1 MQHVIIGAVIFAF
14 GAIVTLGSMA
24 VSEETGFELV
34 ATGALGWG
42 AIQIIYGLG
51 KMGFD
56 SLKPKAVKQQDQ
68 QDTEKFAFIHSMIA
82 MTAADDKVETAEIKR
97 VMELFQRVMNMS
109 VSEADVRKIAEE
121 YQHGGRSWNEAI
133 DFNAQKMSPERRG
146 TLFKAC
152 VMVASADGELAE
164 KERARIHELAKHVGV
179 APEDEERVIKETLA
193 LLKTELAGKAG
204 VAVRS

>member
-1 MQHVIIGAVIFAF
+1 MQHVIIGAVIFVF
-14 GAIVTLGSMA
+14 GLIVTLGSMA
-24 VSEETGFELV
+24 VSDETGLELV

-42 AIQIIYGLG
+42 AIQVLYGLG
-51 KMGFD
+51 KIGFD
-56 SLKPKAVKQQDQ
+56 ALKPKTVKEKDQ
-68 QDTEKFAFIHSMIA
+68 QDSEKFAFIHSMIA
-82 MTAADDKVETAEIKR
+82 MTAADGKIDTAEIKR

-133 DFNAQKMSPERRG
+133 DFNAQKMTPERRG

-164 KERARIHELAKHVGV
+164 KERNRIHELAKHVGV
-179 APEDEERVIKETLA
+179 APEDEERVIQETLS
-193 LLKTELAGKAG
+193 LLRVDKAKS
-204 VAVRS
+204 VAVSS